1 MTLALDVLSAVLLV
15 IGATFLAG
23 GTVGLVR
30 LPDLFARAHAT
41 SKCDTV
47 GAGSILLALA
57 LQDGVGMGD
66 AKLALLA
73 LLVVVSGP
81 TTAHALARAAHRT
94 GRVPWRRDDPGPAAA
109 SEASP
114 EATSEAAGPTAGS
127 WSPP

>member
-1 MTLALDVLSAVLLV
+1 MTVALNVASVLLLA
-15 IGATFLAG
+15 IGVTFLAG

-57 LQDGVGMGD
+57 LQDGAGVGD
-66 AKLALLA
+66 VKLALLA

-94 GRVPWRRDDPGPAAA
+94 GRVAWRRDDPGSVGARG
-109 SEASP
+109 S
-114 EATSEAAGPTAGS
+114 TAPRS
-127 WSPP
+127 RP